1 MRKLMIFSVL
11 VSTALLTSCATCN
24 WGIKAGPNFASIGGD
39 DTDDL
44 DSRVGLFFGGY
55 TECKVLDTFSIQ
67 PELLFSQQGADYTE
81 SEGFDGSFKFN
92 YLNLPVMGK
101 LYVSDGLFVEAGPQF
116 GYLLSAKDDYESASL
131 SGEDDIKDD
140 IKDLDVGA
148 NVGLGYQFDS
158 GLNFGARYNFGI
170 ANINDFAD
178 SSDFSNTN
186 NVFSFAV
193 GFRF

>member
-1 MRKLMIFSVL
+1 MRKLIFFSVL
-11 VSTALLTSCATCN
+11 AATALLTSCATCN
-24 WGIKAGPNFASIGGD
+24 WGIKAGPNFASVGGD

-44 DSRVGLFFGGY
+44 DSRFGVFFGAY
-55 TECKVLDTFSIQ
+55 TECMILDTFSVQ
-67 PELLFSQQGADYTE
+67 PELIFSQQGADYTE
-81 SEGFDGSFKFN
+81 SEGFDGTFKFN

-101 LYVSDGLFVEAGPQF
+101 LYVNDGLFVEAGPQI
-116 GYLLSAKDDYESASL
+116 GYLLSAKEEFESMSL

-140 IKDLDVGA
+140 IKNIDFGA

-158 GLNFGARYNFGI
+158 GLNIGARYNFGI